1 MKTQSKSLTLR
12 ITEVKEYA
20 NFYELRYSRRYRM
33 ANSRGYNWIR
43 GWERFIFDNGN
54 ISWRSEEDLQDLL
67 RKVAMSKKSL
77 HEYILQSI

>member
-12 ITEVKEYA
+12 ITEVEGNMYQL
-20 NFYELRYSRRYRM
+20 NYSRRKIDT
-33 ANSRGYNWIR
+33 RGGYDWIM
-43 GWERFIFDNGN
+43 GYERFIFDNGN

-77 HEYILQSI
+77 LEYITKSI